1 VFIIFKRSPP
11 SGRRELVPFFSSW
24 RQKQRAAMLSNGR
37 ARQNIAIIINAKI
50 KEDVVIVLILKGD

>member
-1 VFIIFKRSPP
+1 
-11 SGRRELVPFFSSW
+11 
-24 RQKQRAAMLSNGR
+24 MLSNGR